1 MKQIEMNFSQ
11 KIKKHG
17 DIIRM
22 NLQNKPAQKYNGF
35 EQGPIRPPSEAYSLL
50 IRITR
55 NCPWN
60 RCTFCPVYKGKKFSI
75 RPVEHIK
82 KDIDSVSSHVE
93 KLQKLSDESGH
104 ISRKDIR
111 QAAEKAE
118 PDQLPAFN
126 AAFSWIAGGMR
137 SVFIQDA
144 NSLIIKPADL
154 VEILKHIK
162 KRFSDLERI
171 TSYARS
177 QTVARIKDEDLEA
190 IKEAGLNRIHIG
202 LESGSNQVLK
212 MVKKG
217 VTKETHIKAGLK
229 IKKAGIEL
237 SEYVMPGLGG
247 KKYSEIHALE
257 TADALNRINPDFIRL
272 RTLAIPNGLS
282 LYEDYM
288 NGNFEKCSDVMMAKE
303 ILLFLEMLA
312 GITSVIKSDHI
323 LNLFEEVEGVLPDD
337 REYMTGVIQNFL
349 SMDPKHKA
357 LYQVGRRLGIFSRLS
372 DMDSPRRF
380 ARVEKTCRELN
391 ITFENVD
398 EIIDEMMKRFI

>member
-1 MKQIEMNFSQ
+1 
-11 KIKKHG
+11 
-17 DIIRM
+17 M
-22 NLQNKPAQKYNGF
+22 NLQNKPVEKYNGF
-35 EQGPIRPPSEAYSLL
+35 EQGPIRPPSEANSLL

-60 RCTFCPVYKGKKFSI
+60 RCTFCPVYKGTKFSI
-75 RPVEHIK
+75 RSVEHIK
-82 KDIDSVSSHVE
+82 KDIDSVCSNVE
-93 KLQKLSDESGH
+93 KIQKLSDESGH
-104 ISRKDIR
+104 ISRKDIQ
-111 QAAEKAE
+111 QAAEKSE
-118 PDQLPAFN
+118 PDQLHAFN
-126 AAFSWIAGGMR
+126 AAFSWITGGMR
-137 SVFIQDA
+137 SIFIQDA

-154 VEILKHIK
+154 VEILKHLK
-162 KRFSDLERI
+162 KRFSQVERI

-177 QTVARIKDEDLEA
+177 HTVARIKDTDLEA

-217 VTKETHIKAGLK
+217 VTKETHIKAGIK
-229 IKKAGIEL
+229 VKKAGIEL

-247 KKYSEIHALE
+247 RKYSEIHALE

-272 RTLAIPNGLS
+272 RTLAIPNGLG
-282 LYEDYM
+282 LYEDYL

-312 GITSVIKSDHI
+312 GITSIIKSDHI
-323 LNLFEEVEGVLPDD
+323 LNLFEEVQGVLPDD

-357 LYQVGRRLGIFSRLS
+357 LYQVGRRLGIFSTLS
-372 DMDSPRRF
+372 DIDSPRRF
-380 ARVEKTCRELN
+380 ARAEKTCRELN
-391 ITFENVD
+391 ITPENVD
-398 EIIDEMMKRFI
+398 EIIDELMKRFI